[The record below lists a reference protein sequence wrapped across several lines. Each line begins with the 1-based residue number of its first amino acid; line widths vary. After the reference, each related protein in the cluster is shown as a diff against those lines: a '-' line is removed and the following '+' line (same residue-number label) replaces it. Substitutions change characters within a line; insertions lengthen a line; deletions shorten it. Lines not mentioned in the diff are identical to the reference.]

1 MSSFPYLEL
10 FKFDSC
16 PYCQFVMNTI
26 DKLAIKVE
34 MRDIISNTSN
44 RERLIKDTG
53 RQTVPCLYIDNK
65 PMFESR
71 DISQWLNDHKDQLE
85 KA

>member
-1 MSSFPYLEL
+1 MTYPYLEL

-16 PYCQFVMNTI
+16 PYCQLVMHEIEN
-26 DKLAIKVE
+26 LNIKVE
-34 MRDIISNTSN
+34 MRDIIANAGD
-44 RERLIKDTG
+44 RERLLNDTG

-71 DISQWLNDHKDQLE
+71 DIVNWLNENQSNLE